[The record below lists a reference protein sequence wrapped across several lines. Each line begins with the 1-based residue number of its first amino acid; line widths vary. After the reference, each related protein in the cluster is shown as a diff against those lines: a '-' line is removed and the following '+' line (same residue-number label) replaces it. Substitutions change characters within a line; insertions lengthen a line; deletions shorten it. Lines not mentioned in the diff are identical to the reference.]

1 MSLLLATAG
10 GAAVL
15 SAFLYSQNNHLFINS
30 HKYSSPRLPKAM
42 KGTRIVHLSDL
53 HSKVFPNNALIN
65 KVERLKPHIIVF
77 TGDLIDSRNYEEV
90 NCLKVMED
98 LCKIAP
104 VYFSPG
110 NHENRREEFTNSLE
124 PKLKKAGVRI
134 LRNDGQ
140 LFIKNG
146 LAINILGIDDPLKE
160 SHSYDE
166 RLIDE
171 GFIKGY
177 IKEAKSKLADNLE
190 SPKSIV
196 GNKKGFTLLQ
206 SHRPEHLK
214 AYADSDVDLVFS
226 GHTHG
231 GQMRIPF
238 MSQGLFAP
246 NQGLLPKY
254 TEGSHTRGNTTLFI
268 SRGLGNSSFPFR
280 VFNRP
285 EIIVVDLE

>member
-1 MSLLLATAG
+1 MSLLLAAAG
-10 GAAVL
+10 SAVAL
-15 SAFLYSQNNHLFINS
+15 GAFLYSQNNYLKVS
-30 HKYSSPRLPKAM
+30 TYEYSSTRLPKAM
-42 KGTRIVHLSDL
+42 KGTRIVQLSDL
-53 HSKVFPNNALIN
+53 HSKVFPNNTLIN
-65 KVERLKPHIIVF
+65 TVKNLKPHLIVF

-90 NCLKVMED
+90 NSLNTMEQ

-110 NHENRREEFTNSLE
+110 NHENRREEFTASLE

-140 LFIKNG
+140 LFIRNG
-146 LAINILGIDDPLKE
+146 VAIKILGVDDPLKE
-160 SHSYDE
+160 SQSYDE
-166 RLIDE
+166 ILIDE
-171 GFIKGY
+171 GYIKGY
-177 IKEAKSKLADNLE
+177 IKEAQSRLVNNPAA
-190 SPKSIV
+190 SHSV
-196 GNKKGFTLLQ
+196 GMSGQGFTLLL

-214 AYADSDVDLVFS
+214 AYAEADMDLVFS

-238 MSQGLFAP
+238 ANQGLFAP
-246 NQGLLPKY
+246 NQGVLPKY
-254 TEGSHTRGNTTLFI
+254 TEGRHVRGNTTLFI

-285 EIIVVDLE
+285 EIIAVDLV

>member
-1 MSLLLATAG
+1 MSLLLAAAG
-10 GAAVL
+10 SAVVLGA
-15 SAFLYSQNNHLFINS
+15 FFYSQNNYIKIS
-30 HKYSSPRLPKAM
+30 SYKYSSTRLPRAM

-53 HSKVFPNNALIN
+53 HSKVFPNNTMIN
-65 KVERLKPHIIVF
+65 AVKELKPHLIVF

-90 NCLKVMED
+90 NSLKTMEE

-110 NHENRREEFTNSLE
+110 NHENRREEFRASLE

-140 LFIKNG
+140 LFIRNG
-146 LAINILGIDDPLKE
+146 SAIKLLGIDDPLKE
-160 SHSYDE
+160 SQSYDE
-166 RLIDE
+166 LLIDE

-177 IKEAKSKLADNLE
+177 IKEAQGKLANSSKGISKE
-190 SPKSIV
+190 
-196 GNKKGFTLLQ
+196 GFTLLL
-206 SHRPEHLK
+206 SHRPEHLR
-214 AYADSDVDLVFS
+214 AYSDADVDLVFS

-238 MSQGLFAP
+238 ANQGLFAP
-246 NQGLLPKY
+246 NQGVLPKY
-254 TEGSHTRGNTTLFI
+254 TEGRHIKGNTTLFI
-268 SRGLGNSSFPFR
+268 SRGLGNSSFPIR

-285 EIIVVDLE
+285 EIIVVDLD

>member
-1 MSLLLATAG
+1 MSILLTAAG
-10 GAAVL
+10 SAVVL
-15 SAFLYSQNNHLFINS
+15 GAFLYSQNNYLKIS
-30 HKYSSPRLPKAM
+30 SYKYSSPRLPKAM

-53 HSKVFPNNALIN
+53 HSKVYHNNTLIN
-65 KVERLKPHIIVF
+65 TVKDLKPHLIVF

-90 NCLKVMED
+90 NSLKAMEE

-110 NHENRREEFTNSLE
+110 NHENRREEFTDSLE

-140 LFIKNG
+140 LFIRNG
-146 LAINILGIDDPLKE
+146 SSINILGIDDPLKE
-160 SHSYDE
+160 SQSYDE
-166 RLIDE
+166 ILIDE

-177 IKEAKSKLADNLE
+177 IKEAQSKIG
-190 SPKSIV
+190 SHSV
-196 GNKKGFTLLQ
+196 GSNTEGFTLLL

-214 AYADSDVDLVFS
+214 AYAEADVDLVFS

-238 MSQGLFAP
+238 ANQGLFAP
-246 NQGLLPKY
+246 NQGALPKF
-254 TEGSHTRGNTTLFI
+254 TEGRHVRGNTTLFI

-285 EIIVVDLE
+285 EIIMVELD